1 MQQVDYQT
9 EQTHQFLVQSTN
21 SNQVFK
27 IMRPHALHLLIGLVR
42 VVTLAQNL
50 SSTHALLIHIH
61 TRINNQHSAMI
72 PTISRIQSTTQLNEA
87 ALPFAGSGPRQVDM
101 NVYNLPLDII
111 EQEWTANLVA
121 KTVDDD
127 GGIFLGT
134 KNAREYFPDV
144 VSMTVPRPSDGT
156 GLGIMLQEIAGGR
169 GDGLGITVVSGLVE
183 GGYIESCNVDMLP
196 GDSITSISV
205 VRNLKSMELGLT
217 EKAEITSASTE
228 CLGYDATVEAIV
240 NLPPCVDEGESMV
253 INMKRL
259 RRKPRIRINLKFPP
273 SQKQSDETVEL
284 FAGENLRLGM
294 LVRGVKLNDPL
305 AKRFDTKSEGNCGAG
320 GLCRTCSVSVLRGGD
335 LLNPQKVAE
344 KQMLGDNPRWRLGCK
359 AFVGYGMKEGEISL
373 QVNPGQ
379 W

>member
-1 MQQVDYQT
+1 
-9 EQTHQFLVQSTN
+9 
-21 SNQVFK
+21 
-27 IMRPHALHLLIGLVR
+27 
-42 VVTLAQNL
+42 
-50 SSTHALLIHIH
+50 
-61 TRINNQHSAMI
+61 
-72 PTISRIQSTTQLNEA
+72 
-87 ALPFAGSGPRQVDM
+87 M

-111 EQEWTANLVA
+111 EEQWTANLVA

-127 GGIFLGT
+127 GGIFLGC
-134 KNAREYFPDV
+134 KNGREYFPDV
-144 VSMTVPRPSDGT
+144 VSVTIPRPPEGT

-183 GGYIESCNVDMLP
+183 SGYIERCNVDILP

-205 VRNLKSMELGLT
+205 VKNLKSAKLGLV
-217 EKAEITSASTE
+217 EKEDITSAATE
-228 CLGYDATVEAIV
+228 CLGYDATVDAIV
-240 NLPPCVDEGESMV
+240 NLPPGSEGESLV

-259 RRKPRIRINLKFPP
+259 RRKPRVKVNLKFPP
-273 SQKQSDETVEL
+273 SQKQKDQTIEL

-305 AKRFDTKSEGNCGAG
+305 AKRFDTKSDGNCGAG

-335 LLNPQKVAE
+335 LLNPQKIAE

-373 QVNPGQ
+373 QINPRQ